1 MLCLQLSKS
10 FLTKGYRPMIKR
22 YVRVSSAIFA
32 ILMMSSCM
40 ASKPRQEEA
49 ETTLTETELTTVA
62 TTTAATTESTQ
73 QEPVW
78 EEPTLDPN
86 TVYIV
91 NEGQTAYTFVLPAAS
106 VKKPGGRGVWKNT
119 ETKKMGKLDTEL
131 DSPMTL
137 ATKDLIGAL
146 NQKTGVDIPLTDDS
160 ATPAAQA
167 GEYEILIGLTDR
179 PESIALHKQLKERT
193 FAVQTTDKKMII
205 VGYDDNMTAEAIR
218 YCLDYYV
225 LGWDSIGQVIE
236 PGIFTVPANMS
247 AASPAMPQTPANTI
261 HIGGKYTLSQA
272 TVFAEIAKDGSYKVM
287 QGAATDGQY
296 LYYCVENQALAAHES
311 YIYKVDIATGKIVKR
326 SKSLQLDHS
335 NDMTYHPARNQL
347 VVVHNAP
354 NRELVSF
361 VDVSTLEKVE
371 TINIGREIFCMAYN
385 EKRDQYVVGL
395 SGGQT
400 FCVLDSN
407 FEYIREYTPVAS
419 TGYTTQGMTCDDN
432 FLYFAQSGANVVVV
446 YDWDGYQVDVIPIE
460 FTNIE
465 TENICIV
472 GNDIYIGFYRSGN
485 GGIVYKTKLTVKK

>member
-1 MLCLQLSKS
+1 M
-10 FLTKGYRPMIKR
+10 KR
-22 YVRVSSAIFA
+22 YVKISSAILA
-32 ILMMSSCM
+32 VLLLSSCT
-40 ASKPRQEEA
+40 ASKPQQE
-49 ETTLTETELTTVA
+49 ETTLTEAELTTTA
-62 TTTAATTESTQ
+62 ITSTTTTETTSHEIV
-73 QEPVW
+73 P
-78 EEPTLDPN
+78 EEPILDPN

-91 NEGQTAYTFVLPAAS
+91 NEGQTAYTFVLPSAS
-106 VKKPGGRGVWKNT
+106 VKKPGGSGVMKNSQ
-119 ETKKMGKLDTEL
+119 TKKMGKLATEL
-131 DSPMTL
+131 DSPLTL
-137 ATKDLIGAL
+137 ATQDLISAL
-146 NQKTGVDIPLTDDS
+146 NERTGVNIPLTDDS

-179 PESIALHKQLKERT
+179 SESIALHKKLKERT
-193 FAVQTTDKKMII
+193 FAVETTDKKLII
-205 VGYDDNMTAEAIR
+205 VGYDDNMTTEAIR

-236 PGIFTVPANMS
+236 QGIFTVPANMS
-247 AASPAMPQTPANTI
+247 ASSPAMPQTPANTI
-261 HIGGKYTLSQA
+261 HIGGQYTLKEA
-272 TVFAEIAKDGSYKVM
+272 TVFAEIAKDGNYKVM
-287 QGAATDGQY
+287 QGAATDGVY
-296 LYYCVENQALAAHES
+296 LYYCIENQALDAHES
-311 YIYKVDIATGKIVKR
+311 YIYKVEIATGKIVKR

-361 VDVSTLEKVE
+361 VDATTLEKVE

-385 EKRDQYVVGL
+385 DKRDQYVVGL

-407 FEYIREYTPVAS
+407 FEYLREYTPVAS

-446 YDWDGYQVDVIPIE
+446 YDWDGYQVAIIPIE

-472 GNDIYIGFYRSGN
+472 DNDIYIGFYRSGN